1 MNIIGNG
8 VDIVDINRIENIL
21 SRKPQMVDR
30 FFTVNEK
37 RLFLER
43 EMKAETIAA
52 NFAAKEAVVKA
63 FGTGFRNLSLNEI
76 EVLRD
81 SLGKP
86 YVVLYGNAKQ
96 IAEQQGIDSL
106 MLSLSHTDTMA
117 IAFIVAV
124 GRI

>member
-37 RLFLER
+37 QLFLER